1 MVFLLK
7 WLRWMHVVAEY
18 PIWNTKKKYQAKA
31 KHKNHAKLNGM
42 PFSCCGVY
50 SSTLSL
56 SLSSRI
62 VFILWFVFFYLP
74 FPEVLFAKFD
84 ACACVVYVCCQT
96 EKWDNIMKVY
106 CTHTHT
112 HRTANHKQNQDRVI
126 NVYTCSYQAFLYGTV
141 LRRIFSECA
150 IGVGCRWWCLLLLLF
165 LLILFIGFFG
175 FLSSLTCNILGQQLP
190 SHRCQRV
197 EYVWTCLFFIHF
209 FSLRCSQAI
218 ALGSDRF
225 GVSHKCVH
233 SRIFYYMIL
242 EIRTHT
248 ATTKERM
255 KYELVG
261 GKVLP
266 QNRHDENSKDFCL
279 QL

>member
-31 KHKNHAKLNGM
+31 KHKNHAKPNGM

-56 SLSSRI
+56 SLSHLASFSFCDLYFSI
-62 VFILWFVFFYLP
+62 CP
-74 FPEVLFAKFD
+74 FPKFFSQSLMRARVLCMF
-84 ACACVVYVCCQT
+84 VCCQT

-150 IGVGCRWWCLLLLLF
+150 LGVGCRWWCLLLLLF

-175 FLSSLTCNILGQQLP
+175 FLSSLTCDILGQQLP
-190 SHRCQRV
+190 SHAARELNMCERV
-197 EYVWTCLFFIHF
+197 YFLFIF
-209 FSLRCSQAI
+209 FSPLLASH
-218 ALGSDRF
+218 GFRF
-225 GVSHKCVH
+225 GSVWCV
-233 SRIFYYMIL
+233 
-242 EIRTHT
+242 T
-248 ATTKERM
+248 
-255 KYELVG
+255 
-261 GKVLP
+261 
-266 QNRHDENSKDFCL
+266 
-279 QL
+279 